1 MLELKN
7 VSKFYSNK
15 KMVSVGFSKVSL
27 KFDIGEFIA
36 ITGESGS
43 GKSTL
48 LNVISGLD
56 SYEEGEMLINGQ
68 ETSHYSEK
76 DYEMYRKKY
85 IGNIFQNFNLVNSY
99 TVYQNI
105 ELVLLLNGKK
115 KSEVKDKVLD
125 LIDKVNLKK
134 YKNTKVSKL
143 SGGQKQRVGIA
154 RALALDT
161 PIILA
166 DEPTG
171 NLDKK
176 SSESVLELLYNIS
189 KEKLVIVVTHNYDQ
203 IEKYVTRKITMHD
216 GRVLSDTIIKK
227 HENVDKIKENISH
240 DVGLANKI
248 RLGVRN
254 AFNIPTKFLLILAV
268 YLFIVFSTFFVYS
281 SFQELK
287 YENSIDGYN
296 NFFNNLDKKR
306 VIIKKKDKTAFTDDD
321 YENISK
327 LSNIDRIVKNDMSLD
342 QNISLSSNKF
352 YYYGIVQ
359 SVNLITKVDKGRMPE
374 NDREVVL
381 VTNEYDYSISEE
393 YDEVIESNF
402 TLEELYEEENKI
414 KIVGVIFN
422 NDTYNNI
429 IYISDMLLEKLNDRI
444 NKRFSEVT
452 YTFKG
457 ISGTSYYG
465 SKNNEILPS
474 DKVKSGYAII
484 NDDWKYECANDN
496 CNNEK
501 LNIKVKNIF
510 YELNNNYA
518 FLSTYTNET
527 IKKVSGYDKDYYGA
541 IFINT
546 NDYNSLY
553 NRGYF
558 QSSVFVEDEKLVRNT
573 MNELDK
579 LGFTTLYIKDTV
591 YAYDSSVT
599 AVLNIVM
606 LVVILSLIIVLF
618 YTSYFIIKLVLK
630 SRNTYYSTL
639 RVLGSSFNVSKSI
652 LNIELLTIAH
662 LAYLIFAIFIIFIKK
677 SIINSDSLISL
688 CSYVSGLDYIMLYV
702 ILIFMTLLITF
713 RYARKLFKDTIM
725 NNYRQEV

>member
-227 HENVDKIKENISH
+227 HENVDKIKQNISQN
-240 DVGLANKI
+240 VGLANKI
-248 RLGVRN
+248 RLGIRN

-268 YLFIVFSTFFVYS
+268 YLFIVFSVFFVYS

-306 VIIKKKDKTAFTDDD
+306 VVIKKKDKTAFTDDD

-342 QNISLSSNKF
+342 QNIGLSSNEF
-352 YYYGIVQ
+352 YYYGMVQ

-381 VTNEYDYSISEE
+381 VTNKYDYSISEE

-422 NDTYNNI
+422 NDTYDNT
-429 IYISDMLLEKLNDRI
+429 IYVSDMLLEKLNDRI

-452 YTFKG
+452 YSFKG

-484 NDDWKYECANDN
+484 NDDWKYECNNN

-546 NDYNSLY
+546 DDYNALY

-591 YAYDSSVT
+591 YLYDSSVT

-677 SIINSDSLISL
+677 SIINSDSLRSL
-688 CSYVSGLDYIMLYV
+688 CSYVSGLDYIILYV
-702 ILIFMTLLITF
+702 VLILMTLLITF